1 MTSLEADASS
11 RVACKSSF
19 RFTNS
24 RSKASLK
31 LRPDLGESEAPVGE
45 LGVGSPAVL
54 LDFLSRNDFRILVKA
69 YKRYMSNH
77 ILMGMSLHSKLT
89 KQC

>member
-11 RVACKSSF
+11 RVACKSSL

-31 LRPDLGESEAPVGE
+31 LRPDRGEIWEAGGE
-45 LGVGSPAVL
+45 FGVGRPAVL

-69 YKRYMSNH
+69 
-77 ILMGMSLHSKLT
+77 
-89 KQC
+89 